1 MDHGGA
7 NIHPNHRGGKQGMS
21 KRKRWTQP
29 ERDRI
34 TLELAKGQ
42 TSWEIAT
49 KYSSEL
55 KRTKRSVESQ
65 ARKQHKNTHESLD
78 KLAPHE
84 LD

>member
-1 MDHGGA
+1 
-7 NIHPNHRGGKQGMS
+7 MS
-21 KRKRWTQP
+21 KRRKWTQP

-34 TLELAKGQ
+34 GLELTKGQ
-42 TSWEIAT
+42 TSWEIAK

-65 ARKQHKNTHESLD
+65 ARKQHKAGSEQLNR
-78 KLAPHE
+78 LAPHE